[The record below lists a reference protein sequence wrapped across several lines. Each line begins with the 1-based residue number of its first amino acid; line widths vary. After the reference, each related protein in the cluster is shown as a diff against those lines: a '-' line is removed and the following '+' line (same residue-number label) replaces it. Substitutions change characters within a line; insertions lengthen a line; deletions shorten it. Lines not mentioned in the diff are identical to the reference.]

1 METGKEELGLL
12 MAMSFCFE
20 DGPYKDSTIS
30 MIGKNSAMKPVREM
44 PIVGGTGMFRMA
56 RGYAIAQTH
65 WFDPKTGDAIVGYNV
80 TVVH

>member
-1 METGKEELGLL
+1 

-30 MIGKNSAMKPVREM
+30 MIGKNSVMNPIREM

-56 RGYAIAQTH
+56 RGYAIAHTN

-80 TVVH
+80 TVMH